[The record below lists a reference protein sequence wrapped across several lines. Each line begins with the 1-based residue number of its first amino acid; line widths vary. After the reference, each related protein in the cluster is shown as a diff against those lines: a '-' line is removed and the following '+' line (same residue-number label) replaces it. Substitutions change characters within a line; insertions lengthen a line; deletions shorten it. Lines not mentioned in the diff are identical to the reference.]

1 MRPAETG
8 VPKQCSYWTR
18 APLDCQ
24 RQNNHPTPCRL
35 LLNVW
40 GPIQNVWGLIHF
52 VCSSQYV
59 HGARSTVLYCT
70 VLYCAHL
77 VIFMQY
83 TGVSPTI
90 QLEIPTFHSIYAQ
103 DQLGILALKSTNHP
117 ELGSKRPPTPNS
129 QGRFD
134 CVECRSLC

>member
-1 MRPAETG
+1 MPFLTYQYRYVQVPVEPR
-8 VPKQCSYWTR
+8 VPKQCSYWAR

-24 RQNNHPTPCRL
+24 RQNNQPTPCRL

-77 VIFMQY
+77 AIFMQY
-83 TGVSPTI
+83 TGVFPTI
-90 QLEIPTFHSIYAQ
+90 QLEIPTFHSIYMRRSSWGFWRSNQ
-103 DQLGILALKSTNHP
+103 PTN
-117 ELGSKRPPTPNS
+117 
-129 QGRFD
+129 
-134 CVECRSLC
+134 RSSGPI